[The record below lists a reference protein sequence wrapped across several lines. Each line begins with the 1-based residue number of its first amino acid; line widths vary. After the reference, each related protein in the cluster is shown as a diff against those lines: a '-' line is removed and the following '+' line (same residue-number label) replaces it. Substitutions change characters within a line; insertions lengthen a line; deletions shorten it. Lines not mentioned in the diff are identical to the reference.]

1 MKKTFILSMIA
12 AMSLLSFSPALANEG
27 NDNHE
32 NSTSTFA
39 TSTIKAKFVR
49 RSFTVKGT
57 ITALPGPVAPTNLVI
72 KVTSLFP
79 HKAKKWAGSYP
90 VIGNGLT
97 VNIAS
102 TTRIIRLYG
111 AKAGLGE
118 LQAGDE
124 VRIIAKTNEDG
135 TVTARVVRDNSI
147 NWLVWNRGTIE
158 SIDVANKTFTFKQP
172 KRTLT
177 VKVTDATKLS
187 VRGVTSST
195 FADLKV
201 GHKADVKGVI
211 NTRLNTVDAYKVTA
225 RTPVVRVEHATSTVH

>member
-49 RSFTVKGT
+49 RSLTIKGT
-57 ITALPGPVAPTNLVI
+57 VVTLPGSSLPTTMVV
-72 KVTSLFP
+72 KVSSLFP
-79 HKAKKWAGSYP
+79 AKAKKWAGSYP

-111 AKAGLGE
+111 AKAGLSE

-135 TVTARVVRDNSI
+135 TVTAQVVRDNSI

-158 SIDVANKTFTFKQP
+158 SIDSTNKTFTFKQS
-172 KRTLT
+172 KRVLT
-177 VKVTDATKLS
+177 VKITDATKLA
-187 VRGVTSST
+187 VRGITTST

-201 GHKADVKGVI
+201 GQKADIKGVI
-211 NTRLNTVDAYKVTA
+211 NTRLNTVDASRVTA
-225 RTPVVRVEHATSTVH
+225 WTPVVKVHATSTIH